1 VCSTSVDVEGVA
13 VATGEENSTIPPS
26 LRVVKG
32 FEREAVVVAVHG
44 S

>member
-1 VCSTSVDVEGVA
+1 MWRGLR
-13 VATGEENSTIPPS
+13 VATGEENSTTPPS